1 MRILRK
7 FCGIYRL
14 KPYGDEWEHLE
25 SLASTL
31 YGEEEE
37 EMKKEKEKKEEEKK
51 QQNESASV

>member
-7 FCGIYRL
+7 FCGIYQL

-37 EMKKEKEKKEEEKK
+37 EMKKEKEEEKK

>member
-1 MRILRK
+1 M
-7 FCGIYRL
+7 

-37 EMKKEKEKKEEEKK
+37 EMKKEKEKKKEEKK